1 MMSVAMLRGLWRYR
15 GFVLGSVQREF
26 QSKYRNTMLGAA
38 WTVLSPLA
46 MILVYTLIFS
56 QVMKSRLPG
65 DTSEYGYSIY
75 LCAGILTW
83 GLFAEIT
90 SRAQNMFL
98 EQSNLL
104 KKISFPR
111 ICLPVIV
118 VLNALLNF
126 GIIFGLFTVF
136 LLASGQFPGA
146 VFLLLLPV
154 LLLQVLLA
162 IGLGMVL
169 GVLNVFFRDVGQFY
183 QIFIQFWFWLTPIVY
198 PASILPASVRGRL
211 DWNPMAA
218 VIQSYHAI
226 LVSGQAPHWQQ
237 LLPAALLAM
246 LLCALGMHLFRRR
259 AGEMV
264 DEL

>member
-1 MMSVAMLRGLWRYR
+1 MMPLAMLRGLWRYR
-15 GFVLGSVQREF
+15 GFVRGSVQREF

-98 EQSNLL
+98 EQANLL

-126 GIIFGLFTVF
+126 GIIFALFTAF

-146 VFLLLLPV
+146 VFVLLLPV

-198 PASILPASVRGRL
+198 PSSILPPELRGLL

-218 VIQSYHAI
+218 VIQAYQAI
-226 LVSGQAPHWQQ
+226 LVSGQAPHW
-237 LLPAALLAM
+237 AALWPASVLAV
-246 LLCALGMHLFRRR
+246 LLCALGLHLFRRR

>member
-1 MMSVAMLRGLWRYR
+1 MMPLAMLRGLWRYR
-15 GFVLGSVQREF
+15 GFVRGSVQREF

-98 EQSNLL
+98 EQANLL

-126 GIIFGLFTVF
+126 GIIFGLFTAF

-146 VFLLLLPV
+146 VFVLLLPV

-198 PASILPASVRGRL
+198 PSSILPPELRGLL

-218 VIQSYHAI
+218 VIQAYQAI
-226 LVSGQAPHWQQ
+226 LVSGQAPHW
-237 LLPAALLAM
+237 AALWPAGVLAV
-246 LLCALGMHLFRRR
+246 LLCALGLHLFRRR